1 MLLEPSSQ
9 LPVVTAATNI
19 SLETPLLQ
27 LSPVDAWTLTDACA
41 GTVVMGA
48 IGSGKTS
55 GSGRAIAQA
64 MLRGGFGG
72 LVLCAKVEERAL
84 WERLCA
90 EAGRTGSLI
99 VFDGSGSRKFN
110 FLEYEIAR
118 STADGA
124 LDVLNI
130 VALFKRIAEAA
141 RRSKPAKGDSN
152 PFWSDSVEDL
162 LTYAI
167 YALWSAHGRVTISD
181 IMEMALSAP
190 RSRDQLN
197 DLEWLAGSFCSR
209 TILQM
214 EQKPAHALKARDR
227 EATTK
232 YWKTAFANEDA
243 RTTGN
248 IIATLRSMINP
259 FLTGTMADLFCTDTN
274 IVPEMTHQGA
284 IIVMDL
290 PTLRWHEAGTLAQ
303 GIFKYL
309 WQRAA
314 SGRGEDPAHRPVFLW
329 ADECQHFIS
338 DFDPL
343 FQSTARASRAC
354 TVYLTQNL
362 PGLYHYLKTDRPEHA
377 VRSLLG
383 NFATKIF
390 HANTDEDTNR
400 WAAEM
405 IGKEVLLR
413 RNFSF
418 SETHGTSSGRS
429 VSENASRSTS
439 QGESVGSSFSSST
452 GGNRGHSHS
461 EGESLSRGGSAS
473 YGMPVDLGRAG
484 SLTLGSSRSKGQN
497 ISRSSSRGIN
507 WSRMFGGNRSTTR
520 SVAET
525 EGRSTSSN
533 QGETHGTGRTQGASE
548 VVDYRIQ
555 PSEFATLRTGGAR
568 NGYQVDAIIVRNGDP
583 WRHSRSV
590 WLPCVFSQS

>member
-1 MLLEPSSQ
+1 MFGLWRRKAPPAVLLEPPSP
-9 LPVVTAATNI
+9 LPAVTKPANL

-27 LSPVDAWTLTDACA
+27 LSPVDVWTLTDACA
-41 GTVVMGA
+41 GTVVFGA

-55 GSGRAIAQA
+55 GSGRAFSHAL
-64 MLRGGFGG
+64 LRSQFGG
-72 LVLCAKVEERAL
+72 LVLCAKAEERTL
-84 WERLCA
+84 WERYCA
-90 EAGRTGSLI
+90 ETGRTRSLI
-99 VFDGSGSRKFN
+99 IFDGSGQRKFN

-124 LDVLNI
+124 LDVLNV

-141 RRSKPAKGDSN
+141 RRSKPSKGDSN

-181 IMEMALSAP
+181 IMEMALTAP

-197 DLEWLAGSFCSR
+197 DLDWLASSFCFR
-209 TILQM
+209 TVLQM

-259 FLTGTMADLFCTDTN
+259 FLTGTMADLFCTETN

-383 NFATKIF
+383 NFSTKIF

-418 SETHGTSSGRS
+418 SETEGTSSGES
-429 VSENASRSTS
+429 WGENEGWSISE
-439 QGESVGSSFSSST
+439 GESEGTNWSGST
-452 GGNRGHSHS
+452 GGNTGESYG
-461 EGESLSRGGSAS
+461 EGESLSRGGSS
-473 YGMPVDLGRAG
+473 SWSQPVDLAKAG
-484 SLTLGSSRSKGQN
+484 SLSVGSNRSKGQSIN
-497 ISRSSSRGIN
+497 RSKSRGSS
-507 WSRMFGGNRSTTR
+507 WSRVFGGNR
-520 SVAET
+520 
-525 EGRSTSSN
+525 GTSQKAARTDKDVTASRI
-533 QGETHGTGRTQGASE
+533 QRRCLGCAATGRWLIQVAASKA
-548 VVDYRIQ
+548 DCA
-555 PSEFATLRTGGAR
+555 SG
-568 NGYQVDAIIVRNGDP
+568 
-583 WRHSRSV
+583 
-590 WLPCVFSQS
+590 LPTSPPPGR